1 MKIID
6 NTQKIIHPEEMKIGA
21 VYKVMIEYMDP
32 KEYIVMKVEHG
43 DCMNN
48 YIPLVDL
55 YNGTY
60 FEVRCDEFG
69 QIKPIDAKLVID

>member
-6 NTQKIIHPEEMKIGA
+6 NTQQNIDPKEMKIGA

-32 KEYIVMKVEHG
+32 KEYIVMKVEHD
-43 DCMNN
+43 DCMDN

-55 YNGTY
+55 YDGTY